1 MIIYMRIADHL
12 NNLHSEVEGLH
23 IFGGKLMNA
32 DVSFKGFQPGTTI
45 VEMII
50 YMRIA
55 CHLNNLY
62 SEQWLRGIAYF
73 W

>member
-1 MIIYMRIADHL
+1 MRIADHL